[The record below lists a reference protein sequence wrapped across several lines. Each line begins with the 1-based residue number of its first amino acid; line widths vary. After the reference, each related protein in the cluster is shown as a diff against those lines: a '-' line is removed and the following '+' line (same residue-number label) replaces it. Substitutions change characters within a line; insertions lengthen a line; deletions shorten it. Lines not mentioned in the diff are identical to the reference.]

1 MVKPQGNPRTDPR
14 NEAASSLFEVHPQD
28 SRHIE
33 EHRRP
38 IPSHS
43 KGSNYKTNR
52 RLIPR
57 ALPFRKY
64 DR

>member
-38 IPSHS
+38 ILES
-43 KGSNYKTNR
+43 R
-52 RLIPR
+52 QRLLRLTLR
-57 ALPFRKY
+57 ALSIELMERSTLK
-64 DR
+64 D

>member
-14 NEAASSLFEVHPQD
+14 NEATSSLFEVHPQD

-38 IPSHS
+38 IL
-43 KGSNYKTNR
+43 
-52 RLIPR
+52 RLTLR
-57 ALPFRKY
+57 ALSIELMERSTLK
-64 DR
+64 D